1 MITIHEAYNKGLND
15 AEDVVIQKVQDILE
29 GKMTPPF
36 ANPRLEEVRQR
47 LIEAVFI
54 KPSPVDIITE
64 ASPLDNF
71 RGVVRLILL
80 GDADAAALSTDG
92 RDTFLLE
99 VIQARSDHYRS
110 IAGGKS
116 RIGKQFKKLVEDQLT
131 LLNSVVN

>member
-15 AEDVVIQKVQDILE
+15 AEDAVIQKVQDILE

-47 LIEAVFI
+47 LIEAVSI
-54 KPSPVDIITE
+54 TPIPVDT
-64 ASPLDNF
+64 SPESTPVDNF
-71 RGVVRLILL
+71 RGVVRLILM
-80 GDADAAALSTDG
+80 GEENAVNLSTDG
-92 RDTFLLE
+92 RDVSLLE
-99 VIQARSDHYRS
+99 VIQSRSDHYRS

-131 LLNSVVN
+131 LLHSVVN